1 MSSWPPRAPIVGAS
15 VPKLRQA
22 TCAWIRADWRYRQT
36 RRSRSLCSS
45 TSPSGAEG
53 QTAEIG
59 YEEEPARVRTP
70 LTRAPVR
77 ARPSTPD
84 GAAEPEVP
92 QPFDI
97 RRRPKQ
103 STSMASRIRWWR
115 RRRCRPRR
123 ADRARRGA
131 LEQRER
137 IVEIEPDALGEAMAD
152 LVSFDWH
159 AGMTGFELGIGVD
172 RPQTFET

>member
-1 MSSWPPRAPIVGAS
+1 M
-15 VPKLRQA
+15 
-22 TCAWIRADWRYRQT
+22 
-36 RRSRSLCSS
+36 
-45 TSPSGAEG
+45 
-53 QTAEIG
+53 
-59 YEEEPARVRTP
+59 
-70 LTRAPVR
+70 TRAAVR

-172 RPQTFET
+172 RPQTFETLW